1 MIQSINKYTKPNPLH
16 VLVVE
21 DDFVFNTFYKNFL
34 GNKGAVVTSC
44 LSLNDA
50 KSLLDDDSLMFDA
63 VILDNQL
70 TDGEGISLIPY
81 ITARERVPAIIMV
94 SGNDDPEFF
103 LSAFTAGINDYMVKP
118 VNLELLHLKIN
129 NSVNQLRLSRLSAQ
143 QHAELELWVEQER
156 QQQILAKH
164 LFDTMFLD
172 INQQHSGIHVWM
184 QPSGVFSGD
193 AMLRCLADDG
203 SWYFVLAD
211 AMGHGLAPAI
221 SLMPLMQRFQMLAAK
236 ATPLSNIVFDLNGAL
251 NELLPAD
258 RFVAAILMRF
268 NPWQNELEVWN
279 AGMPALQCLD
289 AKGQLISVAI
299 SSNMAL
305 GVLSNHQIS
314 VLATQISLADVSYLL
329 MHSDG
334 LTETTLA
341 SGDTLASGTI
351 SSLLNLGSPSPF
363 KPIAEVFQNVVAE
376 DDISLCLIDCAALL
390 CQTVN
395 DTAEYSL
402 ATGTFTADFRLQGT
416 AMIQTDLPTKAIEL
430 LRSQNLPLVFVQR
443 VFTVLTELYIN
454 ALEHGVLGLDSSIKE
469 LEDGFIQFYE
479 EKERR
484 LDLLCDHQ
492 FIEVQLHW
500 SATEKTISIKILD
513 SGTGFTP
520 EVGHTKSILGEDNAK
535 PDAFTP
541 AQAVSHGRGLKLIQQ
556 LTTHFE
562 VVAPGNCSIVKLSLQ

>member
-1 MIQSINKYTKPNPLH
+1 MTQSLKKTSNAHSLH
-16 VLVVE
+16 ILVVE

-44 LSLNDA
+44 LSLSEAKAILDA
-50 KSLLDDDSLMFDA
+50 GDAVFDA

-81 ITARERVPAIIMV
+81 IAARERVPAIIMV

-118 VNLELLHLKIN
+118 VNLELLHLKIT

-143 QHAELELWVEQER
+143 QHAELELWIEQER
-156 QQQILAKH
+156 QQQLLAKH

-172 INQQHSGIHVWM
+172 INQQHPGIHVWM

-193 AMLRCLADDG
+193 AMLRCLAADG

-221 SLMPLMQRFQMLAAK
+221 SLMPLMQRFQLLAAK

-289 AKGQLISVAI
+289 AEGQLNSVVT

-314 VLATQISLADVSYLL
+314 VLATKISLHNVSYLL

-341 SGDTLASGTI
+341 SGHTLDSGTI
-351 SSLLNLGSPSPF
+351 SSLLTLGSPIPF
-363 KPIAEVFQNVVAE
+363 SPIAEVFHDVVAE

-390 CQTVN
+390 GQTMN
-395 DTAEYSL
+395 DPTEYSL
-402 ATGTFTADFRLQGT
+402 ATGTFTADFHLQGA

-430 LRSQNLPLVFVQR
+430 LRAQNLPLVFVQR

-484 LDLLCDHQ
+484 LALLCDQQ
-492 FIEVQLHW
+492 FIEVQLRW

-520 EVGHTKSILGEDNAK
+520 KVGHTKSILGKDNAQT
-535 PDAFTP
+535 DAFTP
-541 AQAVSHGRGLKLIQQ
+541 LQPVSHGRGLKLIRQ
-556 LTTHFE
+556 LTSHFE

>member
-1 MIQSINKYTKPNPLH
+1 
-16 VLVVE
+16 
-21 DDFVFNTFYKNFL
+21 
-34 GNKGAVVTSC
+34 
-44 LSLNDA
+44 
-50 KSLLDDDSLMFDA
+50 
-63 VILDNQL
+63 
-70 TDGEGISLIPY
+70 
-81 ITARERVPAIIMV
+81 
-94 SGNDDPEFF
+94 
-103 LSAFTAGINDYMVKP
+103 
-118 VNLELLHLKIN
+118 
-129 NSVNQLRLSRLSAQ
+129 LSRLSAQ
-143 QHAELELWVEQER
+143 QHAELELWVDLER

-172 INQQHSGIHVWM
+172 INQQHSGIHVWI

-258 RFVAAILMRF
+258 RFVAAILIRL

-289 AKGQLISVAI
+289 ASGQLISVVT

-341 SGDTLASGTI
+341 SGDTLESGTI
-351 SSLLNLGSPSPF
+351 SSLLTLGSPMPF
-363 KPIAEVFQNVVAE
+363 SQIAEVFHDVVAE
-376 DDISLCLIDCAALL
+376 DDISLCVIDCAALL
-390 CQTVN
+390 CQA
-395 DTAEYSL
+395 DHHGADDAM
-402 ATGTFTADFRLQGT
+402 ATGSFNVDFRLQGA

-430 LRSQNLPLVFVQR
+430 LRAQNLPLVFVQR
-443 VFTVLTELYIN
+443 VFTVLTELYMN

-469 LEDGFIQFYE
+469 LEDGFILFYE

-484 LDLLCDHQ
+484 LDSLCEHQ

-500 SATEKTISIKILD
+500 SATDKSISIKILD
-513 SGTGFTP
+513 SGAGFISKVDQTKRVSANNSESNDVFTP
-520 EVGHTKSILGEDNAK
+520 NQ
-535 PDAFTP
+535 P
-541 AQAVSHGRGLKLIQQ
+541 VSYGRGLKLIQQ
-556 LTTHFE
+556 LTTYFE
-562 VVAPGNCSIVKLSLQ
+562 VVAPGNCSIVKLSL